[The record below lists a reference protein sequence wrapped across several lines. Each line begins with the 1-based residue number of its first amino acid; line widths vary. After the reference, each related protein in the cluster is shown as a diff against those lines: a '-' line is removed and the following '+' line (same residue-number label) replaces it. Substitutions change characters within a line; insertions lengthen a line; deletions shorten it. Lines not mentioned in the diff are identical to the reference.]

1 MALESLSNPLQA
13 LAAQPYV
20 MNLRSRTALT
30 NDVTWDATTQY
41 FLNDVVR
48 SPVNGGMYVY
58 EGWVQDTA
66 TSMPYTIL
74 SVNDPSSVDGAADGW
89 APFQGAGLQNVV
101 VTASAAITGGTAAG
115 PLTGPLATLTLPV
128 GSLVGPLGVVSIWQ
142 VSLTYNAT
150 LATPPFVGT
159 EGVNW
164 TFTPNGTAP
173 VAASCAQSFAALDT
187 AGANVTCVV
196 NCPADATQITVT
208 GTQTAA
214 ATALTFGGGVV
225 ATYSRIQ

>member
-20 MNLRSRTALT
+20 MNLRSQTALT
-30 NDVTWDATTQY
+30 NDVTWDAATQY

-48 SPVNGGMYVY
+48 SPATGGMYVY
-58 EGWVQDTA
+58 EGWDQATA
-66 TSMPYTIL
+66 TSLSYTLL
-74 SVNDPSSVDGAADGW
+74 SPNEPSSALGAADGW
-89 APFQGAGLQNVV
+89 APFQGAGLQNVIV
-101 VTASAAITGGTAAG
+101 SANAAITGGTVAG
-115 PLTGPLATLTLPV
+115 ALTGPLATLGVNIAPA
-128 GSLVGPLGVVSIWQ
+128 GGLGVASIWL
-142 VSLTYNAT
+142 VSLTYSAT
-150 LATPPFVGT
+150 LGTPPFVGT

-173 VAASCAQSFAALDT
+173 VAASCAQAFAALAS
-187 AGANVTCVV
+187 AGANVTCLV
-196 NCPADATQITVT
+196 NCPADATTISVT
-208 GTQTAA
+208 GTQAPA

>member
-20 MNLRSRTALT
+20 MNLRSQTALT
-30 NDVTWDATTQY
+30 NDVTWDAATQY

-48 SPVNGGMYVY
+48 SPLTGGMYVY
-58 EGWVQDTA
+58 EGWDQATA
-66 TSMPYTIL
+66 TSLPYTIL
-74 SVNDPSSVDGAADGW
+74 SVNDPASALGAADGW
-89 APFQGAGLQNVV
+89 APFQGAGLKNVIV
-101 VTASAAITGGTAAG
+101 SASAAIVGGTVAG
-115 PLTGPLATLTLPV
+115 ALTGPLATLGVTFAPA
-128 GSLVGPLGVVSIWQ
+128 GGLGVTSTWL

-150 LATPPFVGT
+150 LATPPFAGT

-164 TFTPNGTAP
+164 TFTPNGTGP
-173 VAASCAQSFAALDT
+173 VASSCSQSFAALTT
-187 AGANVTCVV
+187 AGANVTCLV

-208 GTQTAA
+208 GVQSAA
-214 ATALTFGGGVV
+214 ATVLTFAGGVV